1 MRLCNFSDRTNTIC
15 YEKPAQYGCVKNIE
29 ESVRNFK
36 KYIMKEIKTLKRN
49 KNTTKFMLRTFF
61 MKCRQL
67 KFKEIEDEKI
77 RNKFINKVKRYTRK
91 WRLFKET
98 DEL

>member
-1 MRLCNFSDRTNTIC
+1 
-15 YEKPAQYGCVKNIE
+15 
-29 ESVRNFK
+29 
-36 KYIMKEIKTLKRN
+36 MKEIKPLKRN

-67 KFKEIEDEKI
+67 KFKEIEDDKI

-91 WRLFKET
+91 WGLFKET
-98 DEL
+98 DELELGLKDYK

>member
-1 MRLCNFSDRTNTIC
+1 
-15 YEKPAQYGCVKNIE
+15 
-29 ESVRNFK
+29 
-36 KYIMKEIKTLKRN
+36 MKEIKALKRN

-91 WRLFKET
+91 WKLFKET
-98 DEL
+98 DELELCLKDYK